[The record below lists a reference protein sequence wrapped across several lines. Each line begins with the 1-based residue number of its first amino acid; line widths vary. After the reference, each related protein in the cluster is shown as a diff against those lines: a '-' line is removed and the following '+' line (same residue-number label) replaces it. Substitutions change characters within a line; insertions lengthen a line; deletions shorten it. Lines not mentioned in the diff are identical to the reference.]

1 MELLE
6 GKDLRETE
14 GSMNEKERA
23 YKLLHKLAQEND
35 YVIVHSRELRILLQD
50 LKLATKTLQETEI
63 DMTGD
68 MA

>member
-1 MELLE
+1 LE
-6 GKDLRETE
+6 GKDFRESE
-14 GSMNEKERA
+14 GGMNEKERA
-23 YKLLHKLAQEND
+23 YKLLFKLAEEND

-50 LKLATKTLQETEI
+50 LKLATKALQETEI

>member
-1 MELLE
+1 
-6 GKDLRETE
+6 
-14 GSMNEKERA
+14 MNEKERA
-23 YKLLHKLAQEND
+23 YKLLHKLAEEND
-35 YVIVHSRELRILLQD
+35 YVIVHSQELRILLQD

>member
-1 MELLE
+1 LE
-6 GKDLRETE
+6 GKDLREVE
-14 GSMNEKERA
+14 GGMNEKERA
-23 YKLLHKLAQEND
+23 YKLLFKLAEEND

>member
-1 MELLE
+1 LELLE
-6 GKDLRETE
+6 GKDLREAE
-14 GSMNEKERA
+14 GGMNEKERA
-23 YKLLHKLAQEND
+23 YKLLYKLAEEND

>member
-1 MELLE
+1 ME
-6 GKDLRETE
+6 GKDLREAE

-23 YKLLHKLAQEND
+23 YKLLQKLAEQDD

>member
-1 MELLE
+1 
-6 GKDLRETE
+6 
-14 GSMNEKERA
+14 MNEKERA
-23 YKLLHKLAQEND
+23 YKLLYKLAQEND

-50 LKLATKTLQETEI
+50 LKLATKTLQEI

>member
-1 MELLE
+1 MLLSK
-6 GKDLRETE
+6 G

-23 YKLLHKLAQEND
+23 YKLLFKLAEEND
-35 YVIVHSRELRILLQD
+35 YVIVHTRELRILLQD

>member
-1 MELLE
+1 MLLSK
-6 GKDLRETE
+6 G

-23 YKLLHKLAQEND
+23 YKLLFKLAEEND

>member
-1 MELLE
+1 ME
-6 GKDLRETE
+6 GKDLREVE
-14 GSMNEKERA
+14 GGMNEKERA
-23 YKLLHKLAQEND
+23 YKLLFKLAEEND

>member
-1 MELLE
+1 ME
-6 GKDLRETE
+6 GKDLREAE

-23 YKLLHKLAQEND
+23 YKLLFKLAEQDD
-35 YVIVHSRELRILLQD
+35 YVIVHSRELRLLLQD

>member
-1 MELLE
+1 VAEI
-6 GKDLRETE
+6 
-14 GSMNEKERA
+14 MNEKERA
-23 YKLLHKLAQEND
+23 YKLLFKLAEEND

>member
-6 GKDLRETE
+6 GKDLREVE
-14 GSMNEKERA
+14 GGMNEKERA
-23 YKLLHKLAQEND
+23 YKLLFKLAEEND

>member
-1 MELLE
+1 ME
-6 GKDLRETE
+6 GKDLREVE
-14 GSMNEKERA
+14 GGMNEKERA
-23 YKLLHKLAQEND
+23 YKLLYKLAEEND

>member
-1 MELLE
+1 ME
-6 GKDLRETE
+6 GKDFREAE
-14 GSMNEKERA
+14 GGMNEKERA
-23 YKLLHKLAQEND
+23 YKLLFKLAEQDD